1 MGTSSVAAAGAALLL
16 VGGALLVGPS
26 GPPTSASVVAPDR
39 ATATDERPVAARVPA
54 GAGESVVVYDW
65 PAGAPVPVLR
75 GFLGPA
81 EPWASGHRGVDL
93 EHTAGPVRA
102 AADGVVAFA
111 GRVVDRGVVSI
122 DHDDGIRTTYEP
134 VTAAVARG
142 DRVRLG
148 QTIGHISGTTHC
160 APEVCLHW
168 GARRGATS
176 YLDPLSLL
184 RTETTIRLLPL
195 GPG

>member
-1 MGTSSVAAAGAALLL
+1 MGTSSVVAAGAALLL
-16 VGGALLVGPS
+16 VGGALLI
-26 GPPTSASVVAPDR
+26 GPPGASTSGLEPEPSAPSDEPSVAALLDAPASAS
-39 ATATDERPVAARVPA
+39 
-54 GAGESVVVYDW
+54 SVIYDW
-65 PAGAPVPVLR
+65 PTGGPAPVLR
-75 GFLGPA
+75 DFVGPA

-93 EHTAGPVRA
+93 EHSTGPVRA

-134 VTAAVARG
+134 VAAVVVRG
-142 DRVRLG
+142 DRVRRG
-148 QTIGHISGTTHC
+148 EIIGHLTGATHC

-168 GARRGATS
+168 GARRGASS
-176 YLDPLSLL
+176 YLDPMSLL

-195 GPG
+195 GRA